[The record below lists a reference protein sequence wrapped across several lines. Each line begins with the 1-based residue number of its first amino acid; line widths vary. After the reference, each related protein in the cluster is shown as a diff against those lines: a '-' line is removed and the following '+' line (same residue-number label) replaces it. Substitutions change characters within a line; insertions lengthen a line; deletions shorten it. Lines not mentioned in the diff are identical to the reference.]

1 MCVYVRVSLCV
12 CVYCMHAHALQLLTD
27 KIKGKSNRLIA
38 PVCLPSVSPLSLSF
52 TPPPLRVPTLNAAT
66 VNEIVSS
73 RFVSFAPTR
82 LIVARLVS
90 SAVVHWRNSW
100 WSDFM
105 ASNANCAHAPPSLF
119 LLLLLFFLPP
129 SLSLSHSP
137 TLPASALSAAATCVR
152 ILLQRFVW
160 FFSSLASSVFAK
172 RKSQKVYATSRATKQ
187 SQKRQVSLASLF
199 PLLPLV
205 RSFPSTI
212 SLSLSPPTCS
222 CFHLCCQLILFRV
235 KSSFFFIVQ
244 YRT

>member
-1 MCVYVRVSLCV
+1 MKLS
-12 CVYCMHAHALQLLTD
+12 
-27 KIKGKSNRLIA
+27 RL
-38 PVCLPSVSPLSLSF
+38 VSPHSPQLVSSWH
-52 TPPPLRVPTLNAAT
+52 
-66 VNEIVSS
+66 VSS
-73 RFVSFAPTR
+73 RLRSSTDVTVDEATLWHQMQTVHTRRHLCSCCSF
-82 LIVARLVS
+82 IS
-90 SAVVHWRNSW
+90 ST
-100 WSDFM
+100 
-105 ASNANCAHAPPSLF
+105 L
-119 LLLLLFFLPP
+119 

-199 PLLPLV
+199 PLLPLF
-205 RSFPSTI
+205 R

-235 KSSFFFIVQ
+235 KSSFFS
-244 YRT
+244 

>member
-1 MCVYVRVSLCV
+1 MKRLYGIKCKLCTRAAIFV
-12 CVYCMHAHALQLLTD
+12 LAAL
-27 KIKGKSNRLIA
+27 A
-38 PVCLPSVSPLSLSF
+38 FLSS
-52 TPPPLRVPTLNAAT
+52 TL
-66 VNEIVSS
+66 
-73 RFVSFAPTR
+73 
-82 LIVARLVS
+82 
-90 SAVVHWRNSW
+90 
-100 WSDFM
+100 
-105 ASNANCAHAPPSLF
+105 
-119 LLLLLFFLPP
+119 

-199 PLLPLV
+199 PLLPLC
-205 RSFPSTI
+205 RSFSSTI
-212 SLSLSPPTCS
+212 SHFLSPPTCS

-235 KSSFFFIVQ
+235 KSSFFLVQ